1 MTEDEIIT
9 AVHVT
14 PGNEDDGKQLKDLV
28 NKTRDQQLTIE
39 EVLAD
44 TAYSGK
50 DNLSFLQKEE
60 ITASIPL
67 NPAVYGTLVKKMY
80 SNMTKKMMR
89 LYVLPD
95 IQV

>member
-28 NKTRDQQLTIE
+28 NKTRNQQTIE

-50 DNLSFLQKEE
+50 DNVF
-60 ITASIPL
+60 
-67 NPAVYGTLVKKMY
+67 YKK
-80 SNMTKKMMR
+80 KK
-89 LYVLPD
+89 
-95 IQV
+95 